1 MKRPKKYKKAQR
13 RKQRKMG
20 RKCSRKNLC
29 RNRIGS
35 SSITDFPGK
44 RLQKKK
50 KKERKREK
58 GFQPFFFLNPT
69 LFTFCL
75 WLLILRSNKKTLSLK
90 GGKRAI

>member
-1 MKRPKKYKKAQR
+1 MSTKDEKAEKIQESAE
-13 RKQRKMG
+13 KEF
-20 RKCSRKNLC
+20 SRNAA
-29 RNRIGS
+29 S
-35 SSITDFPGK
+35 
-44 RLQKKK
+44 KKK